1 MVNNQTF
8 EYFCQCF
15 HLYKLYGSGIFIQIC
30 LRSSHHIVHGHI
42 NNNRYISI
50 NNMWFCISA
59 RSSFDLHIRPA
70 TAQLTCFSKCLL
82 TLEPSYCSCYK
93 ENCISL
99 SSKRAR
105 SVYKNALV
113 LVRLLSCTRQRS
125 VHSIF
130 TLTWYK
136 TACMRYPLHPPTPP
150 KLTDFSVELRN
161 EYDHTGTTEWV
172 SHKSLIRTS
181 WSHNKIRYI

>member
-1 MVNNQTF
+1 MAA
-8 EYFCQCF
+8 EYLFRFACVPRIILCM
-15 HLYKLYGSGIFIQIC
+15 
-30 LRSSHHIVHGHI
+30 RGHI
-42 NNNRYISI
+42 NNNPYI

-70 TAQLTCFSKCLL
+70 TAQLTCFSNCLL

-93 ENCISL
+93 ENCIALSL
-99 SSKRAR
+99 KRAR

-150 KLTDFSVELRN
+150 NSPISPSSFETSMIIRGRQN
-161 EYDHTGTTEWV
+161 ECRINH
-172 SHKSLIRTS
+172 
-181 WSHNKIRYI
+181 